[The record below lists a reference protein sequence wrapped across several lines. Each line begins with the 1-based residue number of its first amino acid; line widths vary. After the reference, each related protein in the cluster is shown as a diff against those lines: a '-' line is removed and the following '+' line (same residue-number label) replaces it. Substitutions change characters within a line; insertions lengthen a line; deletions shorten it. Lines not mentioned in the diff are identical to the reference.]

1 LKPSFTYSSKNLQK
15 LDPKNGGTMTIR
27 FLTDEK
33 QKKLIDIVAKM
44 NITQSVKDRSIR
56 SILTLGIEQ
65 EETKSFKPQT
75 SISNTLQNYFEVVD
89 DQKKPSP
96 PIMDTLIY
104 PVISEKIRS
113 NKSTLADSI
122 DGWIKKYNDVAN
134 GVSKQDKDKGA
145 ARLSKAE
152 KFKAEHKE
160 FISALEGWNTK

>member
-1 LKPSFTYSSKNLQK
+1 
-15 LDPKNGGTMTIR
+15 
-27 FLTDEK
+27 
-33 QKKLIDIVAKM
+33 
-44 NITQSVKDRSIR
+44 
-56 SILTLGIEQ
+56 
-65 EETKSFKPQT
+65 
-75 SISNTLQNYFEVVD
+75 VD